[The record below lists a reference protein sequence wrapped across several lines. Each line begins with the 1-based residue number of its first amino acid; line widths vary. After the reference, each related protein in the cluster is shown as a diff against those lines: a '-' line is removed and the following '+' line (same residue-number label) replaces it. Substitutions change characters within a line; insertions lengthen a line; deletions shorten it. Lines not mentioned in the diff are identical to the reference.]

1 MPKGIQDEK
10 PCAKQILTTVAERLY
25 RRPATDNEVTTLLRF
40 YESGH
45 RDGGF
50 NAGIQTALELVL
62 VSPNFLLR
70 AIADPSH
77 TTTGAAY
84 RIDDFELASRL
95 SFFLWSSI
103 PDSEL
108 LGLAAGRKLRD
119 PKILEQQVRRML
131 ADPKA
136 FALVENFFA
145 QWLSFRDLQNIL
157 PDPALFPDFD
167 DNLRAAFRKET
178 QLFLESQIREDRSA
192 TELLTADY
200 TYVNERLAR
209 FYGITGVLGPR
220 FRRVSLKDSNRAGI
234 LGHGSILAVTS
245 YSTRT
250 SPVVRGKWLLT
261 NILGSPPAPPPP
273 NVPALTESGP
283 DGAPTSVRERLE
295 QHRKNPVCA
304 SCHTRMDPLGFALE
318 NFNAIGRWRTTEN
331 GQLIDATGAF
341 PEGAKFSGPAEFR
354 GELVTHSEDF
364 IRAVAVKMLTY
375 ALGRGVEYYDMPTIR
390 AVAREAARD
399 NYRWSAL
406 VLATVKS
413 MPFQMNRAREIS
425 Q

>member
-1 MPKGIQDEK
+1 
-10 PCAKQILTTVAERLY
+10 
-25 RRPATDNEVTTLLRF
+25 
-40 YESGH
+40 
-45 RDGGF
+45 
-50 NAGIQTALELVL
+50 
-62 VSPNFLLR
+62 
-70 AIADPSH
+70 
-77 TTTGAAY
+77 
-84 RIDDFELASRL
+84 
-95 SFFLWSSI
+95 
-103 PDSEL
+103 
-108 LGLAAGRKLRD
+108 
-119 PKILEQQVRRML
+119 ML